1 MIIKEIELNNFRIY
15 KGVNKIDLTPNGER
29 NIIIVSGNNGFGKTT
44 FLMSLV
50 WCLYGRQM
58 GNVDDLYRK
67 EIDEKGGYSR
77 YIGNSLNI
85 QARKEGQTR
94 FSVSVTFTDVE
105 IPDVPCTDIK
115 ITRSYDSA
123 TNYDDELEIFID
135 GRKNDLF
142 SGTKDEITKEE
153 EIFIRDYILPI
164 EIAKFFFFDAEKI
177 VSFAQ
182 INTPEQRQD
191 LSRAYSQVLGIQKYD
206 DLKNE
211 LERIQDDY
219 RRESARPQD
228 KKEFTELIAAI
239 TYAEGEISRLTDEI
253 ANLEDDRV
261 LQQHDSKELQTKLI
275 REGDLMTQEELEQLN
290 EKRDKLFAEMR
301 QAEDGLKELYSLIPF
316 GLSGSLISSM
326 LDQLKEEKAYKQ
338 NKLQLEGVNDKTDV
352 ILSDIENAKRDFNH
366 HIDIK
371 VRDFYE
377 NQIRKLIRKHFYN
390 DLDNSRFEHFTML
403 HDFTGIQEN
412 DFTSLVSKIKE
423 SKSSF
428 DDLYSKY
435 TKAKAELFS
444 IEKKIREAE
453 KNAESD
459 YVQELRKKKEAID
472 RKIESIYRD
481 IAAKEAEKEKLS
493 DEIIANKKQKEILS
507 KKIAVSNQNKEV
519 DDEASRL
526 IRTIQKFL
534 IKFKDEKKKALAKK
548 LEDKLKK
555 FLHKTNL
562 VDRVV
567 VDINGNGEDVDINLY
582 DVDNRKIDK
591 GNLSMGERQMFASA
605 LLGALVDETEIEFP
619 VFIDSPMQKFDTSH
633 TRNILT
639 QFYPNVSKQV
649 ILFPLLM
656 KELTEDEYKLIQ
668 PIVNRAYLIDNQ
680 KNGSRFLQIDTDRI
694 FTEYKNRNYAD

>member
-15 KGVNKIDLTPNGER
+15 KGVNTIDLTPDGDR

-58 GNVDDLYRK
+58 DKVDDLYRK
-67 EIDEKGGYSR
+67 EIEEKGGYSK

-85 QARKEGQTR
+85 QAKKEGETR

-135 GRKNDLF
+135 GRKSDLF
-142 SGTKDEITKEE
+142 SGTKEDITKEE

-219 RRESARPQD
+219 RRESAKPQER
-228 KKEFTELIAAI
+228 KEFTELIASI
-239 TYAEGEISRLTDEI
+239 DYAESEISRLSDEI
-253 ANLEDDRV
+253 SNLEDDRI
-261 LQQHDSKELQTKLI
+261 LQQHESKELQTKLI

-290 EKRDKLFAEMR
+290 KKRDNLSSEMHE
-301 QAEDGLKELYSLIPF
+301 AEDDLKDLYNLIPF
-316 GLSGSLISSM
+316 GLSGGLISSI

-366 HIDIK
+366 SIDIK

-377 NQIRKLIRKHFYN
+377 SQIRKLIKKYFYN
-390 DLDNSRFEHFTML
+390 DLDNNRFEHFTML

-412 DFTSLVSKIKE
+412 DFASLVSKIKE

-428 DDLYSKY
+428 DDLHGKY

-444 IEKKIREAE
+444 IERKIREAE

-459 YVQELRKKKEAID
+459 YVQELRKKKELID

-481 IAAKEAEKEKLS
+481 IAAKENEKEELS
-493 DEIIANKKQKEILS
+493 DKIIANKKQKEILS
-507 KKIAVSNQNKEV
+507 KKIAVSNQNKAV

-526 IRTIQKFL
+526 IRTIQQFL
-534 IKFKDEKKKALAKK
+534 IKFKDEKKKALASILPQKVK
-548 LEDKLKK
+548 Y
-555 FLHKTNL
+555 FR
-562 VDRVV
+562 DR
-567 VDINGNGEDVDINLY
+567 
-582 DVDNRKIDK
+582 
-591 GNLSMGERQMFASA
+591 
-605 LLGALVDETEIEFP
+605 
-619 VFIDSPMQKFDTSH
+619 
-633 TRNILT
+633 TR
-639 QFYPNVSKQV
+639 
-649 ILFPLLM
+649 
-656 KELTEDEYKLIQ
+656 
-668 PIVNRAYLIDNQ
+668 
-680 KNGSRFLQIDTDRI
+680 G
-694 FTEYKNRNYAD
+694 YA

>member
-15 KGVNKIDLTPNGER
+15 KGVNTIDLTPDGDR

-58 GNVDDLYRK
+58 DKVDDLYRK
-67 EIDEKGGYSR
+67 EIEEKGGYSK

-85 QARKEGQTR
+85 QAKKEGETR

-135 GRKNDLF
+135 GRKSDLF
-142 SGTKDEITKEE
+142 SGTKEDITKEE

-219 RRESARPQD
+219 RRESAKPQER
-228 KKEFTELIAAI
+228 KEFTELIASI
-239 TYAEGEISRLTDEI
+239 DYAESEISRLSDEI
-253 ANLEDDRV
+253 SNLEDDRI
-261 LQQHDSKELQTKLI
+261 LQQHESKELQTKLI

-290 EKRDKLFAEMR
+290 KKRDNLSSEMHE
-301 QAEDGLKELYSLIPF
+301 AEDDLKDLYNLIPF
-316 GLSGSLISSM
+316 GLSGGLISSI

-366 HIDIK
+366 SIDIK

-377 NQIRKLIRKHFYN
+377 SQIRKLIKKYFYN
-390 DLDNSRFEHFTML
+390 DLDNNRFEHFTML

-412 DFTSLVSKIKE
+412 DFASLVSKIKE

-428 DDLYSKY
+428 DDLHGKY

-444 IEKKIREAE
+444 IERKIREAE

-459 YVQELRKKKEAID
+459 YVQELRKKKELID

-481 IAAKEAEKEKLS
+481 IAAKENEKEELS
-493 DEIIANKKQKEILS
+493 DKIIANKKQKEILS
-507 KKIAVSNQNKEV
+507 KKIAVSNQNKAV

-526 IRTIQKFL
+526 IRTIQQFL

-555 FLHKTNL
+555 FLHKPVGGINL
-562 VDRVV
+562 V
-567 VDINGNGEDVDINLY
+567 
-582 DVDNRKIDK
+582 
-591 GNLSMGERQMFASA
+591 
-605 LLGALVDETEIEFP
+605 
-619 VFIDSPMQKFDTSH
+619 H
-633 TRNILT
+633 T
-639 QFYPNVSKQV
+639 
-649 ILFPLLM
+649 
-656 KELTEDEYKLIQ
+656 
-668 PIVNRAYLIDNQ
+668 
-680 KNGSRFLQIDTDRI
+680 
-694 FTEYKNRNYAD
+694 

>member
-15 KGVNKIDLTPNGER
+15 KGVNTIDLTPDGDR

-58 GNVDDLYRK
+58 DKVDDLYRK
-67 EIDEKGGYSR
+67 EIEEKGGYSK

-85 QARKEGQTR
+85 QAKKEGETR

-135 GRKNDLF
+135 GRKSDLF
-142 SGTKDEITKEE
+142 SGTKEDITKEE

-219 RRESARPQD
+219 RRESAKPQER
-228 KKEFTELIAAI
+228 KEFTELIASI
-239 TYAEGEISRLTDEI
+239 DYAESEISRLSDEI
-253 ANLEDDRV
+253 SNLEDDRI
-261 LQQHDSKELQTKLI
+261 LQQHESKELQTKLI

-290 EKRDKLFAEMR
+290 KKRDNLSSEMHE
-301 QAEDGLKELYSLIPF
+301 AEDDLKDLYNLIPF
-316 GLSGSLISSM
+316 GLSGGLISSI

-366 HIDIK
+366 SIDIK

-377 NQIRKLIRKHFYN
+377 SQIRKLIKKYFYN
-390 DLDNSRFEHFTML
+390 DLDNNRFEHFTML

-412 DFTSLVSKIKE
+412 DFASLVSKIKE

-428 DDLYSKY
+428 DDLHGKY

-444 IEKKIREAE
+444 IERKIREAE

-459 YVQELRKKKEAID
+459 YVQELRKKKELID

-481 IAAKEAEKEKLS
+481 IAAKENEKEELS
-493 DEIIANKKQKEILS
+493 DKIIANKKQKEILS
-507 KKIAVSNQNKEV
+507 KKIAVSNQNKAV

-526 IRTIQKFL
+526 IRTIQQFL
-534 IKFKDEKKKALAKK
+534 IKFKDG
-548 LEDKLKK
+548 K
-555 FLHKTNL
+555 FLYVSRTGL
-562 VDRVV
+562 VSV
-567 VDINGNGEDVDINLY
+567 
-582 DVDNRKIDK
+582 
-591 GNLSMGERQMFASA
+591 
-605 LLGALVDETEIEFP
+605 
-619 VFIDSPMQKFDTSH
+619 
-633 TRNILT
+633 
-639 QFYPNVSKQV
+639 
-649 ILFPLLM
+649 
-656 KELTEDEYKLIQ
+656 
-668 PIVNRAYLIDNQ
+668 
-680 KNGSRFLQIDTDRI
+680 
-694 FTEYKNRNYAD
+694 

>member
-135 GRKNDLF
+135 GRKSDLF

-301 QAEDGLKELYSLIPF
+301 QAEDGLE
-316 GLSGSLISSM
+316 
-326 LDQLKEEKAYKQ
+326 
-338 NKLQLEGVNDKTDV
+338 
-352 ILSDIENAKRDFNH
+352 
-366 HIDIK
+366 
-371 VRDFYE
+371 
-377 NQIRKLIRKHFYN
+377 
-390 DLDNSRFEHFTML
+390 
-403 HDFTGIQEN
+403 
-412 DFTSLVSKIKE
+412 
-423 SKSSF
+423 
-428 DDLYSKY
+428 
-435 TKAKAELFS
+435 
-444 IEKKIREAE
+444 
-453 KNAESD
+453 
-459 YVQELRKKKEAID
+459 
-472 RKIESIYRD
+472 
-481 IAAKEAEKEKLS
+481 
-493 DEIIANKKQKEILS
+493 
-507 KKIAVSNQNKEV
+507 
-519 DDEASRL
+519 
-526 IRTIQKFL
+526 RTL
-534 IKFKDEKKKALAKK
+534 
-548 LEDKLKK
+548 
-555 FLHKTNL
+555 
-562 VDRVV
+562 
-567 VDINGNGEDVDINLY
+567 
-582 DVDNRKIDK
+582 
-591 GNLSMGERQMFASA
+591 
-605 LLGALVDETEIEFP
+605 
-619 VFIDSPMQKFDTSH
+619 
-633 TRNILT
+633 
-639 QFYPNVSKQV
+639 
-649 ILFPLLM
+649 
-656 KELTEDEYKLIQ
+656 
-668 PIVNRAYLIDNQ
+668 
-680 KNGSRFLQIDTDRI
+680 
-694 FTEYKNRNYAD
+694 